1 MFTIHFE
8 SFRVESNEERRKRKR
23 KNPSVS
29 ILDGEEGKKEKEEG
43 VRTGFFGG
51 WPKPWTRGS
60 PSVATRRA
68 ELPRRWRPDVG
79 ARREEEDQCTA

>member
-1 MFTIHFE
+1 MG
-8 SFRVESNEERRKRKR
+8 K
-23 KNPSVS
+23 
-29 ILDGEEGKKEKEEG
+29 GGKKEKEEG
-43 VRTGFFGG
+43 MRTGFFGG